1 MFIWKYCN
9 LRCLSKIVV
18 EGTSYN
24 WMLRQ
29 AKRKDH
35 RHFSHSAILSIFTL
49 PNLQN
54 LQQEPRGAVP
64 FGCRIYCCL
73 FTKGR
78 TCNQTIMSGRRL
90 NRFIDFAAFLL
101 NVDSAC
107 RGLFSSFLVRKLVRP
122 RSEASPFKARRF
134 DRGKGNGKP
143 LALHAASM
151 KSRAAQAYQQI
162 RSIAVPNWVRSAS
175 IELGHRPSR
184 AIFCVPSARSEIAV
198 RVAVP

>member
-1 MFIWKYCN
+1 MRASVCGLRVPANQSRSEDLFIWKYCN

-78 TCNQTIMSGRRL
+78 TCNQTVMSGRRL
-90 NRFIDFAAFLL
+90 NRFIDFAAFLP

-107 RGLFSSFLVRKLVRP
+107 RGLFSSFLVRNWCGRVR
-122 RSEASPFKARRF
+122 R
-134 DRGKGNGKP
+134 
-143 LALHAASM
+143 
-151 KSRAAQAYQQI
+151 
-162 RSIAVPNWVRSAS
+162 
-175 IELGHRPSR
+175 HRPLRQGGSIGGRATASR
-184 AIFCVPSARSEIAV
+184 LPYTPLR
-198 RVAVP
+198 